1 MVLVDEGEVAAAKG
15 HVGLVQPP
23 GHVGDD
29 QADQEQDARLRDV
42 VCQPLHE
49 VRLKRTLKNI
59 EEIISNTCMYTLRRT
74 ASKMVQRTMKEMRVR
89 SRSSVL

>member
-1 MVLVDEGEVAAAKG
+1 MYSLNVVLVDEGEVAAAKD

-49 VRLKRTLKNI
+49 VRLKRTWCKH
-59 EEIISNTCMYTLRRT
+59 
-74 ASKMVQRTMKEMRVR
+74 
-89 SRSSVL
+89 